1 MFEFWLLQHMGW
13 NVEWGPCTDETWRLK
28 IGTALT
34 LIYKKFQPHEVPL
47 FLEEAP
53 QMIRELEGAG
63 IVVFPRV
70 DSLEHELWD
79 FLKNRSRHPASE
91 RRVSMCRFG
100 QGYHTAEK
108 EKGWWAVERFERTCY
123 ALEADLLHAKKSRA
137 KLSAKVVM
145 TEDGDVF
152 GTTSTRKIQLEDR
165 TLRNACANGVAV
177 DVMNKSDPNHYRTLC
192 IIVVT
197 GRPTDRFHT
206 YQNREL
212 RSAEASR
219 EF

>member
-1 MFEFWLLQHMGW
+1 M
-13 NVEWGPCTDETWRLK
+13 TD
-28 IGTALT
+28 
-34 LIYKKFQPHEVPL
+34 
-47 FLEEAP
+47 
-53 QMIRELEGAG
+53 
-63 IVVFPRV
+63 
-70 DSLEHELWD
+70 
-79 FLKNRSRHPASE
+79 
-91 RRVSMCRFG
+91 
-100 QGYHTAEK
+100 
-108 EKGWWAVERFERTCY
+108 
-123 ALEADLLHAKKSRA
+123 
-137 KLSAKVVM
+137 
-145 TEDGDVF
+145 DGDVF

-219 EF
+219 EFWPEFSREGLMKHLKTFIDLLYDQDALLEAEFTIPSRLDPAALRKSAEFGDGDSHRR